1 MATNDLTAPP
11 VDLWG
16 RATKWN
22 ESWVWPE
29 VGMRDKWHMSSASEV
44 GTDDG
49 TATTKNPKDPIFCV
63 K

>member
-1 MATNDLTAPP
+1 MAR
-11 VDLWG
+11 G
-16 RATKWN
+16 RD
-22 ESWVWPE
+22 E
-29 VGMRDKWHMSSASEV
+29 VGTSRDMSSASEV